1 MRHPSSILQFT
12 SAMQSN
18 WIVVV
23 IQFGQNVLLLSYTRQ
38 SRKQQFIHG
47 SELQLYIFDIEY
59 VPRSNFIFFS
69 IRIFMGDWVIYSQ
82 SMINTLAHKH
92 THTHTPCKMRVR
104 VRASERGGKRKET
117 IYGTLQLHMYST
129 TITTNTRTHSQ
140 TIRYL
145 LLWLCHPHYYCP
157 FFIQSNREEI
167 GTK

>member
-23 IQFGQNVLLLSYTRQ
+23 IQFGQNVLLLSNTRQ

>member
-23 IQFGQNVLLLSYTRQ
+23 IQFGQNVLLLSHTRQ